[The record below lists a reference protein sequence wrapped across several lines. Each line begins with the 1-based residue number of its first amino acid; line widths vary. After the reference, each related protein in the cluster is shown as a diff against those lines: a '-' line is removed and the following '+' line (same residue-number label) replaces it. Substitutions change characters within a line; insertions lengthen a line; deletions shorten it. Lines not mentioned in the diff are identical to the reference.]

1 MHEST
6 PILNAVDLHKSYR
19 RYADTV
25 EVLRGVDLEV
35 GEGEFVSVL
44 GASGCGKSTMLHL
57 LGLLDKPDRG
67 NIYLEGRRI
76 DDLPRRERDQ
86 LRNGTFGFIFQ
97 FYHLLPE
104 FNALENVLSPAMIKY
119 SFREWWGQ
127 RRRLRQRAAE
137 LLERVGLSHRL
148 KHKPR
153 ELSGGELQRA
163 AIARALINEPRILL
177 ADEPT
182 GNLDATNGAHI
193 MQLLRDLN
201 RQEGVT
207 IVMVTHN
214 LDLVADSDRVIRLHD
229 GRVEIPVNPSP
240 PRDVLVMQEHV

>member
-6 PILNAVDLHKSYR
+6 PILSAVDLHKSYR

-67 NIYLEGRRI
+67 NIYLEGQRI
-76 DDLPRRERDQ
+76 DDLPRCERDQ

-127 RRRLRQRAAE
+127 RRRLRRRAAE

-229 GRVEIPVNPSP
+229 GRVEVPVNPSP
-240 PRDVLVMQEHV
+240 PCDVLVMQENV

>member
-1 MHEST
+1 MHDST
-6 PILNAVDLHKSYR
+6 PILSAVDLHKSYR

-67 NIYLEGRRI
+67 NIYLEGQRI
-76 DDLPRRERDQ
+76 DDLPRCERDR

-229 GRVEIPVNPSP
+229 GRVEVPVNPSP
-240 PRDVLVMQEHV
+240 PCDVLVMQENV

>member
-1 MHEST
+1 MHDST
-6 PILNAVDLHKSYR
+6 PILSAVDLHKSYR

-35 GEGEFVSVL
+35 AEGEFVSVL

-67 NIYLEGRRI
+67 SICLQGKRI
-76 DDLPRRERDQ
+76 DNLPRRERDQ
-86 LRNGTFGFIFQ
+86 HRNGTFGFIFQ

-104 FNALENVLSPAMIKY
+104 LNALENALSPALIKY
-119 SFREWWGQ
+119 SFGQWWGQ
-127 RRRLRQRAAE
+127 RRRLRQRASE
-137 LLERVGLSHRL
+137 LLERVGLGHRL

-214 LDLVADSDRVIRLHD
+214 LELVADSDRVIRLHD
-229 GRVEIPVNPSP
+229 GRVEIPANPGAP
-240 PRDVLVMQEHV
+240 CDVLVMHEHG

>member
-6 PILNAVDLHKSYR
+6 PILSAIDLHKSYR

-25 EVLRGVDLEV
+25 QVLRGVDLEV

-67 NIYLEGRRI
+67 NIYLEGQRI

-229 GRVEIPVNPSP
+229 GRVEVPVNPSP
-240 PRDVLVMQEHV
+240 PCDVLVMQEHV

>member
-1 MHEST
+1 MRDFT
-6 PILNAVDLHKSYR
+6 PILSAVDLHKSYR

-25 EVLRGVDLEV
+25 QVLRGVDLDV
-35 GEGEFVSVL
+35 CEGEFVSVL

-57 LGLLDKPDRG
+57 LGLLDSPDRG
-67 NIYLEGRRI
+67 SINLEGQRI
-76 DDLPRRERDQ
+76 DDLPRRDRDQ

-104 FNALENVLSPAMIKY
+104 FSTLENVLAPALIKY
-119 SFREWWGQ
+119 SFWQWWGQ
-127 RRRLRQRAAE
+127 RRRLRKRAAE

-148 KHKPR
+148 KHRPR

-193 MQLLRDLN
+193 MGLLRDLN
-201 RQEGVT
+201 RQDGVT

-214 LDLVADSDRVIRLHD
+214 LDLVENGDRVIRLHD
-229 GRVEIPVNPSP
+229 GRVEVPVNPSSP
-240 PRDVLVMQEHV
+240 CDVLEMQEHG